1 VSLAEGVSA
10 RIAYKFSASGAITT
24 NALDVPSV
32 APGATGGQ
40 VLRRVASTISLKK
53 ATYAST
59 EIRVDRQIADFRHGV
74 GHTEGNITGELS
86 PATYFD
92 FIEAVHRDTRM
103 PPLTL
108 TQAGLTSVAFS
119 NSGSTMTFAGGDP
132 VALGLFVGD
141 VVRFTGLTTAAANN
155 ATNFTILSF
164 GGTTNEAVTI
174 SPAPAVGAADTTF
187 SMLRPG
193 HSTIVPLTGQVARK
207 MAIETFFEDLGTAR
221 LYQENRLTSYKWT
234 LPATGMSTFEVTVM
248 GRAATSLTGGA
259 APFFTAPT
267 AQTTTGV
274 VASINGALLLG
285 GVKVGVVSG
294 LDFTLTLTGT
304 QADVVGQNFPAE
316 IFLGRADVKG
326 TITAYLTD
334 NTLFDDFENET
345 ELGVLVELTSTSAAN
360 SPVMTAYMPR
370 VKFSAA
376 DLNLTGEAG
385 QMISCPF
392 QALLYSGTTP
402 GVPLTTIRI
411 LDSEA

>member
-1 VSLAEGVSA
+1 MSLAEGVSA
-10 RIAYKFSASGAITT
+10 RIAYKFYASGAITT

-32 APGATGGQ
+32 APAATGGQ

-53 ATYAST
+53 ATYASN

-92 FIEAVHRDTRM
+92 FIEAVHRDTRQ

-119 NSGSTMTFAGGDP
+119 ATGSTMTFAGGDP

-155 ATNFTILSF
+155 ATNFTIVSF
-164 GGTTNEAVTI
+164 GGSTNETVTI
-174 SPAPAVGAADTTF
+174 SPAPVIGAADTTF

-193 HSTIVPLTGQVARK
+193 HSTIVPLTGQVPRK

-234 LPATGMSTFEVTVM
+234 LPATGLSTFEATVM
-248 GRAATSLTGGA
+248 GRAASSLTGGA
-259 APFFTAPT
+259 APFFTAPA

-274 VASINGALLLG
+274 VASVNGALLLG

-294 LDFTLTLTGT
+294 LDFTMTLTGT

-316 IFLGRADVKG
+316 IFLGRADLKG

-360 SPVMTAYMPR
+360 SPVMTAFMPR

-411 LDSEA
+411 VDSEA